1 MKRNRLNRALALGGL
16 LFGLSLP
23 GWSLDLLQAYEAAR
37 QQDATLLAARAATLA
52 GQERLPQ
59 ARALLLPNL
68 SASVTRNN
76 NRLDSVAPN
85 FLGQEQSSFDSYV
98 SSNDSLTLRQP
109 LFRTY
114 LTAQYRQ
121 AQAQVE
127 DANAALVREEQN
139 LAVRVSGTYFEA
151 LLASDQ
157 MALVQAQRVSYT
169 AQLDAARKSFAA
181 GSGTRTE
188 VDEAQARLDMVN
200 AQALEAAQNLAYTRR
215 QLQVLV
221 NQPVDALAAL
231 DVSRLDLA
239 LPQPERLEDWL
250 SRAEEASPELRQLRA
265 QLEAARQEVDKAQAG
280 HHPTL
285 DAVVQWSSSASE
297 NVTRLTSRYT
307 NAMAGLQLSVPLFAG
322 GYVNSTVRQALA
334 NQDRA
339 EQALEAARRTLG
351 VSVHKEFRGVTE
363 GVARVRALEQAAR
376 SAEQMVLSSQ
386 KSYQAGTRTT
396 LDVLNAQ
403 QQRMLVLRDLA
414 QARYVYLI
422 SRIRLLALTGSA
434 DADAITALN
443 QALVQGDGAKV
454 VKQ

>member
-16 LFGLSLP
+16 LCGLSLP
-23 GWSLDLLQAYEAAR
+23 AWSLDLLQAYEAAR
-37 QQDATLLAARAATLA
+37 QQDATLLAARAAALA

-68 SASVTRNN
+68 SVNVTRNN
-76 NRLDSVAPN
+76 NRLDSTSVD
-85 FLGQEQSSFDSYV
+85 FFGQPQSVFDSYV

-121 AQAQVE
+121 AVAQVE
-127 DANAALVREEQN
+127 DVNAGLVREEQN
-139 LAVRVSGTYFEA
+139 LAVRVSGAYFEA
-151 LLASDQ
+151 LLARDQ
-157 MALVQAQRVSYT
+157 QALVQAQHTSYS

-188 VDEAQARLDMVN
+188 VDEAQARLDMIN
-200 AQALEAAQNLAYTRR
+200 AQALEAAQNVEYTRR

-221 NQPVDALAAL
+221 NQPVDDLATL
-231 DVSRLDLA
+231 DVNRLDLVP
-239 LPQPERLEDWL
+239 PQPDRLEDWV

-265 QLEAARQEVDKAQAG
+265 QLQAARLEVDKAQAG

-285 DAVVQWSSSASE
+285 DAVVQWTNSASE
-297 NVTRLTSRYT
+297 NVTRITSRYT
-307 NAMAGLQLSVPLFAG
+307 NASAGLQLNIPLFAG
-322 GYVNSTVRQALA
+322 GYVLSTVRQALA
-334 NQDRA
+334 SQDRA
-339 EQALEAARRTLG
+339 EQALEAARRALG

-386 KSYQAGTRTT
+386 KSYQAGMRTT

-422 SRIRLLALTGSA
+422 SRIRLLALTGGA
-434 DADAITALN
+434 DADAITAVN
-443 QALVQGDGAKV
+443 QALQQVAAK
-454 VKQ
+454 